1 MHELISPAKMKR
13 IRSFLISIV
22 FIPLVVSAQQDLLD
36 SVSLVLYP
44 EYISLKEAL
53 ANPNQVVKLSLR
65 KQGLKEFPEQIL
77 KLKNLQYLDLS
88 KNKIE
93 SLPDSIVQLTQ
104 LQFLIVSKNEL
115 LALPNTI
122 GRLKNLKILKA
133 AQNKIA
139 RIPYSFG
146 DLENLEYLDMWD
158 NELDYFPESM
168 SKLKN
173 LEVMDLRNILISQEN
188 QNYIQSLV
196 PNTKI
201 YFSPACQCAW

>member
-1 MHELISPAKMKR
+1 MKNVIWHICLLLFMGHLLR
-13 IRSFLISIV
+13 
-22 FIPLVVSAQQDLLD
+22 AQQDLLD
-36 SVSLVLYP
+36 SVSLALHP
-44 EYISLKEAL
+44 EYLDLKEAL
-53 ANPNQVVKLSLR
+53 ANPDQVIKLSLR
-65 KQGLKEFPEQIL
+65 KQGLKEFPQQIL

-88 KNKIE
+88 KNKLE
-93 SLPDSIVQLTQ
+93 SLPDSIITLTQ
-104 LQFLIVSKNEL
+104 LQILIVSKNNL

-122 GRLKNLKILKA
+122 GGLKNLKILKA
-133 AQNKIA
+133 SQNQIA

-146 DLENLEYLDMWD
+146 ELESLEYLDMWD

-173 LEVMDLRNILISQEN
+173 LQTMDLRNILINQEH
-188 QNYIQSLV
+188 QNYIQNLL